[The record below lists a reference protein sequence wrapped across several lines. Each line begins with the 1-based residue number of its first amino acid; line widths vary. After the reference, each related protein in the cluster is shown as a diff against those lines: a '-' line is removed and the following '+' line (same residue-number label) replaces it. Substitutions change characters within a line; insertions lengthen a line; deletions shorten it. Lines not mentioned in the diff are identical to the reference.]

1 VKRVFNKKIAVAGGI
16 NNAVTV
22 EQGTPDE
29 IRQAVFDAISILG
42 PGGGFILTPVD
53 SINASTPW
61 ANIEVLIEAW
71 KEARD
76 YPLR

>member
-1 VKRVFNKKIAVAGGI
+1 
-16 NNAVTV
+16 
-22 EQGTPDE
+22 
-29 IRQAVFDAISILG
+29 VFDAISILG